1 MGSLSKR
8 KGKRGELE
16 AAKELSRLLGIEAR
30 RGQQFCGGSDA
41 PDVITS
47 LSRVHFEIKR
57 CESFRLWAAL
67 DQATGDAGTDKLPV
81 VLHRTNHRPW
91 VVVLQLENLLPLVR
105 ELAKYDTTSSRSK
118 GY

>member
-16 AAKELSRLLGIEAR
+16 AAKELSRVLGIEAR

-41 PDVITS
+41 PDLITS
-47 LSRVHFEIKR
+47 LAQVHFEIKR

-67 DQATGDAGTDKLPV
+67 DQATNDAGANKVPI

-91 VVVLQLENLLPLVR
+91 VVVLQLENLIPLVR
-105 ELAKYDTTSSRSK
+105 EIAKYDTTSL
-118 GY
+118 GPN